1 MERITVNR
9 PAPSLL
15 QEKTKQRSGMAVQEL
30 GTEHVAFSGVL
41 ERMMPQGVGDP
52 PPTGRQTALPTE
64 SDSVAA
70 SGMAG
75 SAQVLSTPLDCCGTP
90 DGALWPEGSL
100 EPSLEAL
107 SLIRITFSNAPQD
120 LLQGSGS
127 ETALPAVALEGS
139 RTAVAPVT
147 KAPPDSSQ
155 GVTDLAFMKLTE
167 GTSEPGPLSSD
178 PLEAFR
184 KATGAPPGAAMAALA
199 AAPDAE
205 ATDEV
210 ALEGNPGLRLS
221 EEALVVEPGAQI
233 QKRPGRDDSRQAA
246 VSDAHAEITVKPNV
260 SEAEMPTDRGR
271 LENVGHL
278 AGIPAVGSSPGN
290 AQSVMEWPEA
300 PVTLQEMPELWLEQ
314 AKNLRTDGI
323 KHLRLTLR
331 PEHLGH
337 LEIELRLK
345 NGVLSGVVT
354 VEMEM
359 THALIQKQWPQIFSA
374 LEAQQMNLGTF
385 ETLYK
390 EGWSDHGPA
399 WESPSGQKVKSLGSQ
414 ALHGEP
420 AAEAIAGSS
429 GASGH
434 LDLYA

>member
-1 MERITVNR
+1 MDRITVNR
-9 PAPSLL
+9 PVPSLL
-15 QEKTKQRSGMAVQEL
+15 QEKTNQRRDMTAQEL
-30 GTEHVAFSGVL
+30 GTGHVAFSGVL
-41 ERMMPQGVGDP
+41 ERIWPQGIGDP
-52 PPTGRQTALPTE
+52 PSLGRQTTLPSE

-70 SGMAG
+70 SGVAG
-75 SAQVLSTPLDCCGTP
+75 ASQVLSNSLDSYGTP
-90 DGALWPEGSL
+90 DGVLWPERSL

-107 SLIRITFSNAPQD
+107 SLIRITIPSATQD
-120 LLQGSGS
+120 PANSSLS
-127 ETALPAVALEGS
+127 ETVLPAVTLES
-139 RTAVAPVT
+139 PRPAASVAG
-147 KAPPDSSQ
+147 APLDTFQ
-155 GVTDLAFMKLTE
+155 GVADQAFIELTE
-167 GTSEPGPLSSD
+167 GNSDSGPLSID

-184 KATGAPPGAAMAALA
+184 KAPDAPPGAGIAALA

-205 ATDEV
+205 APDEV
-210 ALEGNPGLRLS
+210 TFEGNPGLSLS
-221 EEALVVEPGAQI
+221 EEALGVEPGAQT
-233 QKRPGRDDSRQAA
+233 QKRPGRDFSGQAA
-246 VSDAHAEITVKPNV
+246 VSDAHTEITVKLNV
-260 SEAEMPTDRGR
+260 LEAKMPSDKGH

-278 AGIPAVGSSPGN
+278 AGIPAAGSNPVN

-300 PVTLQEMPELWLEQ
+300 PVTLQEVPELWLEQ
-314 AKNLRTDGI
+314 ATNLRADGI

-331 PEHLGH
+331 PEHLGQ
-337 LEIELRLK
+337 LEIELKLK

-354 VEMEM
+354 VETEL

>member
-1 MERITVNR
+1 MDRITVNR

-15 QEKTKQRSGMAVQEL
+15 QEKTKQRNGMAAQEL

-52 PPTGRQTALPTE
+52 PPLGRQTALPSE

-75 SAQVLSTPLDCCGTP
+75 SAQVPSTPLDGCGTP
-90 DGALWPEGSL
+90 DDALWPEGSQ

-120 LLQGSGS
+120 PASSALS
-127 ETALPAVALEGS
+127 EMVLPALTLES
-139 RTAVAPVT
+139 PHPAAAPVAG
-147 KAPPDSSQ
+147 APLHTSQ
-155 GVTDLAFMKLTE
+155 GVSDLAFMKLTE
-167 GTSEPGPLSSD
+167 GTSDPGLLSND
-178 PLEAFR
+178 PLEAIR
-184 KATGAPPGAAMAALA
+184 KAVGAPPGAAMAELA

-210 ALEGNPGLRLS
+210 ALGGNPDLSLS
-221 EEALVVEPGAQI
+221 EEALVVESGAQI
-233 QKRPGRDDSRQAA
+233 QKGPGRDLFGQAA
-246 VSDAHAEITVKPNV
+246 VSDAHAEIFVKLNV
-260 SEAEMPTDRGR
+260 SEAEKPTDRGR
-271 LENVGHL
+271 LENVGHP
-278 AGIPAVGSSPGN
+278 AGIPAAGSSPGN

-300 PVTLQEMPELWLEQ
+300 PVTLQEVPEFWLEQ
-314 AKNLRTDGI
+314 AKNVRADGI

-354 VEMEM
+354 VETEL

-374 LEAQQMNLGTF
+374 LEAQQMSLGTF

-390 EGWSDHGPA
+390 EGWGDHGPA
-399 WESPSGQKVKSLGSQ
+399 WESPSGQKVKSPGSQ

-420 AAEAIAGSS
+420 AAEAMAGSS